1 MTQLLLR
8 LTMGK
13 DPANDDPVVRSR
25 YGSVAGGVG
34 LCCNL
39 SLAVLK
45 LVLGLVTGAVSIA
58 ADAVNNFSD
67 SCVSVITLVGFR
79 IAGKSADKEH
89 PYGHGR
95 AEYVAGFII
104 SAAVVAVAL
113 ELFKTSVE
121 RIVAGSAPEVDILT
135 TVLLAV
141 AIAVKLWMGLFYSE
155 IARRI
160 NSPAMRASALDSLTD
175 CISTAVALVSVLLM
189 LFFGINVDAWAGA
202 LVAVL
207 VMIAG
212 VRSAYETIEP
222 LLGRAPDKE
231 LVSEIA
237 AIAHK
242 FDVVLGMHDLRVHE
256 YGPGQTIA
264 SMHVELPCTMELMR
278 AHELVDRIEQ
288 EIIEKGLLREITIH
302 IDPVAVDDE
311 ELKKLKAEVRQLA
324 REVDAGINV
333 HDFRLL
339 NEGGRRRLV
348 CEVMSPYELKLS
360 DKELAERIAEGMK
373 KKHPELELETVM
385 ERGEGILEKYEDR
398 KKGV

>member
-1 MTQLLLR
+1 MIRLLLR

-13 DPANDDPVVRSR
+13 DPANDDPAVRSR
-25 YGSVAGGVG
+25 YGSVAGRVG

-39 SLAVLK
+39 TLAVLK

-67 SCVSVITLVGFR
+67 SCVSVVTLLGFR
-79 IAGKSADKEH
+79 IAGKSADREH

-113 ELFKTSVE
+113 ELLKTSVE
-121 RIVAGSAPEVDILT
+121 RIVSGSQPEVDILT

-155 IARRI
+155 IAKRI

-175 CISTAVALVSVLLM
+175 CIATGVALISVLLM
-189 LFFGINVDAWAGA
+189 LIFGINVDAWAGTV
-202 LVAVL
+202 VAVL

-212 VRSAYETIEP
+212 GRSAYETIEP
-222 LLGRAPDKE
+222 LLGHAPDPE
-231 LVSEIA
+231 LVREIA
-237 AIAHK
+237 AIAHEHK
-242 FDVVLGMHDLRVHE
+242 DILGTHDLRVHE
-256 YGPGQTIA
+256 YGPGHTIA
-264 SMHVELPCTMELMR
+264 SMHVELPDKMELMR
-278 AHELVDRIEQ
+278 AHELVDGIEQ
-288 EIIEKGLLREITIH
+288 EIIGKGLLSEITIH
-302 IDPVAVDDE
+302 IDPVPMDDE
-311 ELKKLKAEVRQLA
+311 ELKKLKAEVRQFA

-333 HDFRLL
+333 HDFRLV
-339 NEGGRRRLV
+339 NERGRRRLL
-348 CEVMSPYELKLS
+348 CEVMSPYELAAA
-360 DKELAERIAEGMK
+360 DDEIAAAIREKMK
-373 KKHPELELETVM
+373 KLHPELELELLT
-385 ERGEGILEKYEDR
+385 ERGEGTLEKYEDR